1 MRRSIPNLASR
12 TAAIA
17 IVLVLFGCQPEDVQ
31 PGLWLNGEVVAAHV
45 GDWTFTDE
53 IDEVFIETQTWYL
66 VPHSTTIWCATLDG
80 VLYIGS
86 YGDEKKRWEENVA
99 RNPNA
104 RLRILDELYD
114 VTISAVSDL
123 PTVDSL
129 NMRYSDKYDM
139 QEVFG
144 EDLPV
149 WWYYRITQRD

>member
-1 MRRSIPNLASR
+1 
-12 TAAIA
+12 
-17 IVLVLFGCQPEDVQ
+17 
-31 PGLWLNGEVVAAHV
+31 
-45 GDWTFTDE
+45 
-53 IDEVFIETQTWYL
+53 
-66 VPHSTTIWCATLDG
+66 
-80 VLYIGS
+80 
-86 YGDEKKRWEENVA
+86 
-99 RNPNA
+99 
-104 RLRILDELYD
+104 LRILDELYD